1 MIEIEYED
9 ILQRM
14 LDRIP
19 DTFDKR
25 QGSIVY
31 DALAPTAAELTR
43 SYIYLDF
50 IISKLNIE
58 NLEDEE
64 LDAYVYQRSGVK
76 RKQATKAIRKGIFSK
91 ADRSFFNVE
100 IGSRFTGEDLYYK
113 VIEKIKDGE
122 FKLECEELGEVG
134 NAYVGPLIPVD
145 YTEGLAKAEITD
157 VLEYGYNAESDES
170 LLERYYERIRTPA
183 TSGNKY
189 HYLNWAKEVTG
200 VGDARIIPLWNG
212 RGTVKVVIVD
222 SNKNPATK
230 ELATKVYQHIED
242 VRPIGAKVTVVS
254 AIGKNISITAKVK
267 LAEGYRIQLVQNE
280 FKKAIDKYRKDIAFK
295 DSYISYAKIGSILL
309 NIDGVLDYSSFKLDG
324 LMKNIGLGEEE
335 IPIFSIQLE
344 VI

>member
-76 RKQATKAIRKGIFSK
+76 RKQATKAIRRGIFSK

-100 IGSRFTGEDLYYK
+100 IGSRFTGEDLY
-113 VIEKIKDGE
+113 
-122 FKLECEELGEVG
+122 
-134 NAYVGPLIPVD
+134 
-145 YTEGLAKAEITD
+145 
-157 VLEYGYNAESDES
+157 
-170 LLERYYERIRTPA
+170 
-183 TSGNKY
+183 
-189 HYLNWAKEVTG
+189 
-200 VGDARIIPLWNG
+200 
-212 RGTVKVVIVD
+212 
-222 SNKNPATK
+222 
-230 ELATKVYQHIED
+230 
-242 VRPIGAKVTVVS
+242 
-254 AIGKNISITAKVK
+254 
-267 LAEGYRIQLVQNE
+267 
-280 FKKAIDKYRKDIAFK
+280 
-295 DSYISYAKIGSILL
+295 
-309 NIDGVLDYSSFKLDG
+309 
-324 LMKNIGLGEEE
+324 
-335 IPIFSIQLE
+335 
-344 VI
+344 